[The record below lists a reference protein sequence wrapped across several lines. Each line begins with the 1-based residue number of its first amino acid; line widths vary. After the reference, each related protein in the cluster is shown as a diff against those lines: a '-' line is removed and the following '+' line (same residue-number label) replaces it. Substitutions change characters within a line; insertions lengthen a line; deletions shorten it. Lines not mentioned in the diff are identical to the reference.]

1 MANISNYLEEKILN
15 HIFNGITYNSPITI
29 YLGLVNDIAT
39 DTELEEGDLTNEITA
54 YSGDRKVISFT
65 GVTQA
70 DGKATIENDTS
81 IDFVDMPVTN
91 VKYAIVCDSTTGGNI
106 LYWCPATNVREVFA
120 GDTYRIPAGGLQ
132 LTLN

>member
-1 MANISNYLEEKILN
+1 MTNISNYLEEKILN
-15 HIFNGITYNSPITI
+15 HIFNGITYNPPPTV
-29 YLGLVNDIAT
+29 YLGLVSDTAT
-39 DTELEEGDLTNEITA
+39 DAELEAGDLTNEITA
-54 YSGDRKVISFT
+54 YSANRKVITFT
-65 GVTQA
+65 GATQA
-70 DGKATIENDTS
+70 DGKATVENDTG

-91 VKYAIVCDSTTGGNI
+91 VKYAIVCDSATGGNI